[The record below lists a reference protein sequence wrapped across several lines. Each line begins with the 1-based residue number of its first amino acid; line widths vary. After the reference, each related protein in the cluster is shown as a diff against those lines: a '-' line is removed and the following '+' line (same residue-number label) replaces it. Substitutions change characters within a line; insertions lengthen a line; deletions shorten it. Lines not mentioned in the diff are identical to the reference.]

1 MVDRKLMKMLMF
13 LFCGGVL
20 LVSACRECRLSSEC
34 DVGEVCQSGTC
45 ETPSIMPGSISTD
58 TQPSGGGGGNTFGT
72 RGTDTDTETDS
83 RAADTV
89 SEESATDDSGGTATD
104 TLTDAGTDTDS
115 ATDSHSAADSDT
127 TVQFGVQGINLAN
140 STLDPGE
147 VYIMGTLEPD
157 KAVGVVAHW
166 RDPDSFVMGFDGSLR
181 FNSGVISTAS
191 SKMVYKLSAGGEQ
204 SLWEFGIDGHIYSD
218 TPYNGRSQY
227 VRSQQND
234 TQITPSVSADC
245 MGVNFDGSF
254 QFRLTPDG
262 DIWVAG
268 NESLSP
274 SQLQW
279 CDESGTSIL
288 FNDALSEVIHVG
300 HDGRV
305 FGDTGSEYVLTT
317 VSDDFAFDLVMLPQ
331 LSQFAPVATETE
343 IAAIRSTDSG
353 FLVALRIYTV
363 DAIQLYRVETDGTE
377 TFLGKYP
384 VIVSEMDLPEV
395 ARRYYRLDAS
405 GALFVRGKR
414 DTDDV
419 VMRLTTEGGSEVV
432 YHSVDQHRVY
442 LAPGDCLFTGV

>member
-1 MVDRKLMKMLMF
+1 MVDRKLLKMLSI
-13 LFCGGVL
+13 LFSGGVL
-20 LVSACRECRLSSEC
+20 LVSACKECRLSSEC
-34 DVGEVCQSGTC
+34 DVGEVCQSGAC
-45 ETPSIMPGSISTD
+45 ETPSIRPGSVSTD
-58 TQPSGGGGGNTFGT
+58 TQQSGVSGGNTFVT
-72 RGTDTDTETDS
+72 PDTGIDTETDNQVG
-83 RAADTV
+83 DTV
-89 SEESATDDSGGTATD
+89 SEESAIDDSG
-104 TLTDAGTDTDS
+104 
-115 ATDSHSAADSDT
+115 ADSDT
-127 TVQFGVQGINLAN
+127 TVQFGVPGIDLVN
-140 STLDPGE
+140 STLDPDE

-166 RDPDSFVMGFDGSLR
+166 SDPDSFVMGFDGSLR
-181 FNSGVISTAS
+181 FNSGVISKAN
-191 SKMVYKLSAGGEQ
+191 SKMVYKLSAEGEQ

-234 TQITPSVSADC
+234 TLVTPSVSADC
-245 MGVNFDGSF
+245 MGENSDGSF
-254 QFRLTPDG
+254 QFRLTPEG
-262 DIWVAG
+262 NIWVAG

-288 FNDALSEVIHVG
+288 FSDALSEVIHVG
-300 HDGRV
+300 HGGRV
-305 FGDTGSEYVLTT
+305 FGDTRSEYVLTT
-317 VSDDFAFDLVMLPQ
+317 VSDDFAFDLVILPQ
-331 LSQFAPVATETE
+331 LSHFAPVATETE

-353 FLVALRIYTV
+353 FLVALSVYTV
-363 DAIQLYRVETDGTE
+363 DAIQLYSVETDGTE

-384 VIVSEMDLPEV
+384 AIVTEMDFPEV

-419 VMRLTTEGGSEVV
+419 VMRLTTEGVSEVV
-432 YHSVDQHRVY
+432 YHSADQHRVY

>member
-1 MVDRKLMKMLMF
+1 MVDRKLLKTLGI
-13 LFCGGVL
+13 LFWGGVL
-20 LVSACRECRLSSEC
+20 LVSACEECRLSSEC
-34 DVGEVCQSGTC
+34 DVGEVCQSGVC
-45 ETPSIMPGSISTD
+45 ETPSIEPGSVSTD
-58 TQPSGGGGGNTFGT
+58 TQQSGVSGGNTFATQDTG
-72 RGTDTDTETDS
+72 TDTETDS
-83 RAADTV
+83 QVGDTV
-89 SEESATDDSGGTATD
+89 SEESATDDSG
-104 TLTDAGTDTDS
+104 
-115 ATDSHSAADSDT
+115 ADSDT
-127 TVQFGVQGINLAN
+127 TVQFGVPGIDLAN
-140 STLDPGE
+140 STLDPDE
-147 VYIMGTLEPD
+147 VYLMGTLEPD

-166 RDPDSFVMGFDGSLR
+166 SDPDSFVMGFDGSLR
-181 FNSGVISTAS
+181 FNSGVINTAS

-227 VRSQQND
+227 VHSQQND
-234 TQITPSVSADC
+234 TPAILSVSADC
-245 MGVNFDGSF
+245 LGVNFDGTF
-254 QFRLTPDG
+254 QFKLTPDG

-268 NESLSP
+268 NEALSP

-300 HDGRV
+300 YGGRV
-305 FGDTGSEYVLTT
+305 FGDTRSEYVLTT
-317 VSDDFAFDLVMLPQ
+317 VSDDFAFDLVVLPQ

-353 FLVALRIYTV
+353 FLVALSVYTM
-363 DAIQLYRVETDGTE
+363 DAIRLYSVETDGTE

-384 VIVSEMDLPEV
+384 VIASEMDFPEV

-414 DTDDV
+414 GIDDV
-419 VMRLTTEGGSEVV
+419 VMRLSTDGVSEVV
-432 YHSVDQHRVY
+432 YHSADQHRVY